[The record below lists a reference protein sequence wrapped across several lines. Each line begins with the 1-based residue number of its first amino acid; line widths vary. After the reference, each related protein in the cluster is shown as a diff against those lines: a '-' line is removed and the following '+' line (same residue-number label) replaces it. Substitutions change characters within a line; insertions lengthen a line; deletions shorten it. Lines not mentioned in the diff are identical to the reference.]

1 MLLKINLL
9 LRGSQNVPV
18 RIATT
23 EIDSFFITREEYQA
37 FAIKQPP
44 PIDVKERQQANVTH

>member
-37 FAIKQPP
+37 FVIKQPP